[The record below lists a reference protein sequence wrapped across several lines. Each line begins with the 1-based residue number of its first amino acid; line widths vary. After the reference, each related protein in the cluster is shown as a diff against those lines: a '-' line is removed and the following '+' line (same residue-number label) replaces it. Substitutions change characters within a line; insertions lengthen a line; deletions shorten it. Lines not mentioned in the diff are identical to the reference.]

1 MNMEASNAELRIEK
15 KMTTMLSGE
24 SVVICLS
31 FKIDYNALERKE
43 CTLLS

>member
-1 MNMEASNAELRIEK
+1 MEASNAKLRVEK

-31 FKIDYNALERKE
+31 FKVDYNALERKG
-43 CTLLS
+43 CTMLS